1 MRELIIRT
9 RQREE
14 FIDITDRI
22 HSAVRE
28 SGVTAGIVLIQS
40 PHTTLA
46 VTANENADPDV
57 VRDALAHL
65 ATMVPRSSAFRH
77 RECNSDSH
85 IKVSIVGPSL
95 ALVVEQGRMQL
106 GTWQGIFA
114 CEFDGPR
121 ERRLWVQVV
130 GQ

>member
-1 MRELIIRT
+1 MRELIIHT

-14 FIDITDRI
+14 FIDMTDRI
-22 HSAVRE
+22 HSAVRA

-57 VRDALAHL
+57 VRDTLAHL

-77 RECNSDSH
+77 QEHNSDSH
-85 IKVSIVGPSL
+85 IKVSIIGPSL

-114 CEFDGPR
+114 CEFDGPC